1 MPNAWLNH
9 VRQFR
14 KNNKNMSYKQLLR
27 HAKNSYGGANNQM
40 NQNQMNQQNQNQ
52 SGGANNQMN
61 QNQMNQQ
68 NQNQSGGVEPG
79 PPSTPTSG
87 PTAIQNM
94 LRSLSGGS
102 YQGMESRSSL
112 TRSASSVGGRRSRS
126 RKTRRHRR

>member
-27 HAKNSYGGANNQM
+27 HAKNSY
-40 NQNQMNQQNQNQ
+40 
-52 SGGANNQMN
+52 GGANNQMN